1 MTVGSYRRIMIT
13 GASGAIGRALACHYA
28 KPDVTLMLFG
38 RNAQTLAET
47 VKACQERG
55 AAVEPFILDFADS
68 DGVQHWVR
76 SIHDEAVPDL
86 LIVNAGQNHP
96 VYESGRDEDPAASQ
110 ELMAVNLTSAMLLV
124 QGIVPWMRRRG
135 SGQIALISSLAAW
148 RGLPV
153 TPSYSASKAGLKA
166 FGEALRGALAPD
178 GIQVSVVLPG
188 YVQSPMCDLMTG
200 PKPFLRTPDQ
210 AAIRIAKGLTANQG
224 RIAFPFWL
232 SLGTQWLSVLPDS
245 AALWVLKRLGYMP
258 LPPKTPKASR

>member
-1 MTVGSYRRIMIT
+1 MSARPLRLIAIT

-28 KPDVTLMLFG
+28 SPDVKLMLFG
-38 RNAQTLAET
+38 RNPAALAET
-47 VKACQERG
+47 VSKCENRCAS
-55 AAVEPFILDFADS
+55 VVPIILDLTDTAALQTWLNDL
-68 DGVQHWVR
+68 
-76 SIHDEAVPDL
+76 DEASIPDL

-96 VYESGRDEDPAASQ
+96 VDAPGQDEDPKVSQ
-110 ELMAVNLTSAMLLV
+110 QLMAVNLTSAMMLV

-135 SGQIALISSLAAW
+135 SGQIALVSSLAAW

-166 FGEALRGALAPD
+166 YGEALRGALEPD

-200 PKPFLRTPDQ
+200 PKPFLLSPEQ
-210 AAIRIAKGLTANQG
+210 AAVKIAAGLAANRG

-245 AALWVLKRLGYMP
+245 MALWILKRLGY
-258 LPPKTPKASR
+258 TASSSRHKP